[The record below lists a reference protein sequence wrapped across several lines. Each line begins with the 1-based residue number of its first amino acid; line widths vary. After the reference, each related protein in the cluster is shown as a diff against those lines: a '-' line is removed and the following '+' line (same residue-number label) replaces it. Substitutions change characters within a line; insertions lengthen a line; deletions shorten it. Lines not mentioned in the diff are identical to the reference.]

1 MVFKTVLKIFWEY
14 LKLNPIYIIYNIF
27 FMIVTVINN
36 FYLPKIYGEFYETF
50 QKNINLFMYS
60 FLFILL
66 LKGLI
71 FLFYQIESYYFHI
84 QCVGI
89 EETTQR
95 FIISKI
101 KEKFIKSPEE
111 VIIGE
116 KLIASLKIQK
126 ILRTWYY
133 KIFQYLIPYFAS
145 IISAGYYMFKIDY
158 MLPVFLVLLM
168 VGAFLTIFSN
178 IYLCYEYC
186 FDANNKYLI
195 LYQEIE
201 EYLSNLLTIQTY
213 NQFEKEDKNIQKH
226 NVDYQLANKVIAK
239 CSLTSHLI
247 GVSLTIVCLFVIMYR
262 SFKLLKKNIIKK
274 SEFMSLYFIITSLLG
289 SLVYLTDLF
298 QNVAIEYNNLV
309 DIQKISGLQL
319 FDTDKNN
326 KDTKDKE
333 AIKYSKIKTDS
344 LIKIVDLEYR
354 YPKADTSIINNL
366 NLDIKKGERIA
377 LIGDIGAGKSTL
389 LKIILGLLK
398 PRSGDVFLD
407 GHNYKKMDY
416 KDLFNKFGYMTQT
429 PILFN
434 RSILDNILFSNPNS
448 TRKEVVKLLEEF
460 ELNDVFNKMEKGI
473 DTLVGK
479 NGSKISGGQKQV
491 VWFLRIYLH
500 NPEILLLDEPTASLS
515 TKSKETLWR
524 LIKKGFNGKTII
536 MASHDDFLIKMATRK
551 IRI

>member
-1 MVFKTVLKIFWEY
+1 
-14 LKLNPIYIIYNIF
+14 
-27 FMIVTVINN
+27 MI
-36 FYLPKIYGEFYETF
+36 K
-50 QKNINLFMYS
+50 
-60 FLFILL
+60 
-66 LKGLI
+66 
-71 FLFYQIESYYFHI
+71 
-84 QCVGI
+84 
-89 EETTQR
+89 R
-95 FIISKI
+95 
-101 KEKFIKSPEE
+101 
-111 VIIGE
+111 
-116 KLIASLKIQK
+116 
-126 ILRTWYY
+126 
-133 KIFQYLIPYFAS
+133 
-145 IISAGYYMFKIDY
+145 
-158 MLPVFLVLLM
+158 
-168 VGAFLTIFSN
+168 
-178 IYLCYEYC
+178 
-186 FDANNKYLI
+186 
-195 LYQEIE
+195 
-201 EYLSNLLTIQTY
+201 
-213 NQFEKEDKNIQKH
+213 
-226 NVDYQLANKVIAK
+226 
-239 CSLTSHLI
+239 
-247 GVSLTIVCLFVIMYR
+247 
-262 SFKLLKKNIIKK
+262 

-319 FDTDKNN
+319 FDSKSKDDKNN
-326 KDTKDKE
+326 KDSKNKE
-333 AIKYSKIKTDS
+333 VIKYGKIKTDS
-344 LIKIVDLEYR
+344 LIKVVDLEYR
-354 YPKADTSIINNL
+354 YPSADTSIINNL
-366 NLDIKKGERIA
+366 NLEIKKGERIA
-377 LIGDIGAGKSTL
+377 LVGDIGAGKSTL

-398 PRSGDVFLD
+398 PRSGDIFLN

-473 DTLVGK
+473 DSLVGK

>member
-14 LKLNPIYIIYNIF
+14 LKLNPIYIVYNIF

-158 MLPVFLVLLM
+158 MLPVFLVLLI

-213 NQFEKEDKNIQKH
+213 NQFEKEDENIQKH

-515 TKSKETLWR
+515 TKSKETLWK

-551 IRI
+551 IKI